1 MKNNKKSHFTSIARL
16 LKSLG
21 PGLVTGA
28 SDDDPSGI
36 ATYSQ
41 VGAKF
46 GLGMLWMA
54 LFLLPMMIA
63 VQEICA
69 RIGLVTGKGLATV
82 IKNRYSKRIVY
93 PISGLLIVA
102 NTINIGADIGAMG
115 ASIRLVFPTLPDFSV
130 IILFTIIILA
140 AEIFIPYRKYVK
152 VLKYLTL
159 SLFAYVI
166 TALIVGGDFRQ
177 IFSATLI
184 PHFEFSPEFITLFV
198 AMFGTTISPYLFF

>member
-1 MKNNKKSHFTSIARL
+1 MKKKGRASGENGDKESHTEQTDTRASPVSSIVSILR
-16 LKSLG
+16 SFG
-21 PGLVTGA
+21 PGVVTGA

-54 LFLLPMMIA
+54 LYLLPMMIV
-63 VQEICA
+63 VQEMCA

-82 IKNRYSKRIVY
+82 IKNRYSKNIVY
-93 PISGLLIVA
+93 PISGLLVIA
-102 NTINIGADIGAMG
+102 NTINIGADIAAMA
-115 ASIRLVFPTLPDFSV
+115 ASTQLVFPQLPD
-130 IILFTIIILA
+130 IAATMIFTIIILV
-140 AEIFIPYRKYVK
+140 AEIFIPYTKYVR

-166 TALIVGGDFRQ
+166 TAVIV
-177 IFSATLI
+177 
-184 PHFEFSPEFITLFV
+184 
-198 AMFGTTISPYLFF
+198 

>member
-1 MKNNKKSHFTSIARL
+1 MNVKKFHFPSIVGL
-16 LKSLG
+16 LRSLG

-54 LFLLPMMIA
+54 LYQLPMMLA

-82 IKNRYSKRIVY
+82 IKNRYSKNIVY

-102 NTINIGADIGAMG
+102 NTINIGVDIGAMA
-115 ASIRLVFPTLPDFSV
+115 ASIQLVLPTLPDFV
-130 IILFTIIILA
+130 AIIAFTITILT

-166 TALIVGGDFRQ
+166 TALIVGGDFFQ
-177 IFSATLI
+177 DLPGNFDSS
-184 PHFEFSPEFITLFV
+184 F
-198 AMFGTTISPYLFF
+198 

>member
-1 MKNNKKSHFTSIARL
+1 MNVKKFHFPSIVGL
-16 LKSLG
+16 LRSLG

-54 LFLLPMMIA
+54 LYQLPMMIA

-82 IKNRYSKRIVY
+82 IKNRYSKNIVY

-102 NTINIGADIGAMG
+102 NTINIGVDIGAMA
-115 ASIRLVFPTLPDFSV
+115 ASIQLVLPTLPDFV
-130 IILFTIIILA
+130 AIIAFTIMILT
-140 AEIFIPYRKYVK
+140 AEIFIPYHKYVK

-166 TALIVGGDFRQ
+166 TALIVGGDFFQ
-177 IFSATLI
+177 DLPGNIDSSF
-184 PHFEFSPEFITLFV
+184 
-198 AMFGTTISPYLFF
+198 